1 MRNPVSR
8 MSTPTSAVSGA
19 AVASVARAMRVLK
32 AFADHPG
39 GIALTRLSGELGYG
53 KASLSKIMSTLKR
66 EGFVRRDGAGHFHLS
81 WHLLALAF
89 GHAQRVGISGV
100 CMPVLQALADETDEL
115 VQLAVIEGDHVLFVA
130 KAEGPGHSLRL
141 LPLVGVV
148 APTHATAS
156 GKVWLASL
164 PDARALDVLRR
175 QGLARVTSRTITS
188 RARLL
193 AELRSVRRDGYAI
206 TDGELDEG
214 GRAIAAP
221 IVHRGRVVDGGR
233 DRASSLVEL
242 AVAAPIVH
250 RGRVVGAI
258 AVSGPSSR
266 LPLPRL
272 KRLAPRVQRA
282 ARELEALWPH
292 EVTARDFGLGVRPPN
307 GDGRPAR
314 RHA

>member
-8 MSTPTSAVSGA
+8 MRTPTSAVSGA
-19 AVASVARAMRVLK
+19 AVASVARALRVLK

-39 GIALTRLSGELGYG
+39 GIALTRLSAELGYG
-53 KASLSKIMSTLKR
+53 KASLSKIMSTLER
-66 EGFVRRDGAGHFHLS
+66 EGFVRRDGAGHFHLT
-81 WHLLALAF
+81 WRLLALAF

-100 CMPVLQALADETDEL
+100 CMPVLQSLADETDEL
-115 VQLAVIEGDHVLFVA
+115 VQLAVIEADHVLFVA

-221 IVHRGRVVDGGR
+221 IVHRGRVV
-233 DRASSLVEL
+233 
-242 AVAAPIVH
+242 
-250 RGRVVGAI
+250 GAI

-314 RHA
+314 RNA

>member
-53 KASLSKIMSTLKR
+53 KASLSKIMSTLER

-100 CMPVLQALADETDEL
+100 CMPVLQSLADETDEL

-221 IVHRGRVVDGGR
+221 IVHRGRVV
-233 DRASSLVEL
+233 
-242 AVAAPIVH
+242 
-250 RGRVVGAI
+250 GAI